1 MFFFTGYTFTSVLV
15 FLGLTAALI
24 GLNEVTRRFKW
35 AGIGMYVIIPVI
47 ATFFIWPKTAG
58 GNVGGTWFAW
68 VKTYSALA
76 GVIGFMLLRYI
87 PKLQK
92 NKFMLT

>member
-1 MFFFTGYTFTSVLV
+1 M
-15 FLGLTAALI
+15 
-24 GLNEVTRRFKW
+24 
-35 AGIGMYVIIPVI
+35 
-47 ATFFIWPKTAG
+47 
-58 GNVGGTWFAW
+58 GGTWFAW

-92 NKFMLT
+92 NKFMLTYPALILAVNILEAVYATWNVCPRPGRSRPGCR

>member
-1 MFFFTGYTFTSVLV
+1 MGRDRDVCHHPGHRHL
-15 FLGLTAALI
+15 
-24 GLNEVTRRFKW
+24 
-35 AGIGMYVIIPVI
+35 
-47 ATFFIWPKTAG
+47 FIWPKTAG

-92 NKFMLT
+92 NKFMLTYPALILAVNILEAVSRTWNVCPRPGRSRPGCR